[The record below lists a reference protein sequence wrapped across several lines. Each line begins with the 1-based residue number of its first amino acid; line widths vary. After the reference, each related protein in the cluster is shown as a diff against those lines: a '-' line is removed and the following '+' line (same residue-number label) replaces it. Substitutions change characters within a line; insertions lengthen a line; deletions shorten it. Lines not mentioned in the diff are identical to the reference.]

1 MQKDKEELGDSWRGK
16 TVVGRVWGG
25 EGANKGSSQGYL
37 SNKEVGLPSS
47 EVTMLEL
54 FFSFP
59 PFFFSHSS
67 PTHGATSP

>member
-1 MQKDKEELGDSWRGK
+1 MEGKDSCGEG
-16 TVVGRVWGG
+16 VWG

-54 FFSFP
+54 FFSSF